1 MLPVLLLF
9 FAMLLL
15 IIFCKDWLVKIN
27 VNPAVVRAGNL
38 LMAIL
43 TIITI
48 AIQHRALQNSNPNVF
63 IRSVMS
69 TMLIKMLVIALSLI
83 IYAQSVGNAINTKG
97 IFAVLI
103 LYLVYLV
110 AEVTIVMKL
119 NRKKDG

>member
-1 MLPVLLLF
+1 NNLRIINKPKFSFLHGDLYLCGHMKGFRVLLPVLLLF

-83 IYAQSVGNAINTKG
+83 IY
-97 IFAVLI
+97 
-103 LYLVYLV
+103 
-110 AEVTIVMKL
+110 
-119 NRKKDG
+119 